1 MNLLSKDQL
10 APVHLNHENTTKNN
24 IHSIAIPLNM
34 WKAFIGLTG
43 IIKRNFRVFFDSNWG
58 KTWGTD
64 SDIYYCLGFYLFL

>member
-10 APVHLNHENTTKNN
+10 APVHLNHENTTKN
-24 IHSIAIPLNM
+24 SIAIPLNM

-43 IIKRNFRVFFDSNWG
+43 IIKRHFRLGLGFFYSNWG